1 MSLVDKSIEI
11 GGLKLEGRILMPPIA
26 TYQCDE
32 NGMVT
37 QNVCDYYAK
46 RAKNSHVSL
55 IITEHSFISQQGK
68 AKEKQ
73 LSSAEDKCIDGL
85 KNLVD
90 TIHACGTK
98 VFAQLNH
105 AGSASMQKVCIIT
118 PIAPSSVILPVK
130 PALGDGSL
138 PREIAKTEIPG
149 IVNDFVKAA
158 RRAKE
163 AGYDGVEIHSAH
175 GYLLNQFYSP
185 LTNHRI
191 DEYGGSLLN
200 RLRIHREIIHAVRKE
215 VGKEYPISVRFGGC
229 DYMNG
234 GSTIEDSV
242 IAAKVLEQSGVDL
255 LNISGG
261 MCRYTRNGHTESGY
275 FKDMSSAVKTA
286 VNIPV
291 AVAGGARSLS
301 DAELLL
307 QEQSADL
314 VGIGRALLKDPRWEE

>member
-11 GGLKLEGRILMPPIA
+11 GGLKLEGRILMPLIA

-105 AGSASMQKVCIIT
+105 AGSAAMQKVCIIT

-229 DYMNG
+229 DWMFRK
-234 GSTIEDSV
+234 IL
-242 IAAKVLEQSGVDL
+242 KSGTSFE
-255 LNISGG
+255 N
-261 MCRYTRNGHTESGY
+261 
-275 FKDMSSAVKTA
+275 
-286 VNIPV
+286 
-291 AVAGGARSLS
+291 LS
-301 DAELLL
+301 HL
-307 QEQSADL
+307 QRTKF
-314 VGIGRALLKDPRWEE
+314 G